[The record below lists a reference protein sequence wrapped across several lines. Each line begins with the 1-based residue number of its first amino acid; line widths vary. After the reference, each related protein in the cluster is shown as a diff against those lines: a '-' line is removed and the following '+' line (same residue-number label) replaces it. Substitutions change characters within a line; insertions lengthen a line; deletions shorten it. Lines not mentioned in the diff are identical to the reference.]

1 MSSLQAV
8 FVIAAIGYIVGSVT
22 VKEMRL
28 GASGVLLVALFFG
41 HIGYEIPPIIGDL
54 GLVLFIASV
63 GLTSG
68 PSFFRNLK
76 QNALSY
82 GVIAATIIASA
93 TMLAVALRTVFSIP
107 KELATGIF
115 TGALTTTPGL
125 AAALKIT
132 GNPNVSVGYGIAYPF
147 GVTGKILLI
156 QALPRLAGKN
166 LKEEVE
172 KHASTKLS
180 QEGSG
185 LVVRE
190 FIVEKPEVD
199 RKTLAELG
207 LASRTG
213 ALVSRVMRGR
223 HIVAALGDTTL
234 LNGDYIRAVGT
245 EEALKRLSELIGPM
259 VKLSMD
265 EPGLE
270 VRDLAVES
278 KEAAGVRLR
287 ELGIYEKYGVILT
300 RVMRTGIE
308 FTPSGETVLEMK
320 DIVRVVGPRFAVDR
334 FQDFLGI
341 QRRTLG
347 NTGLVPLS
355 LVISFGIFLGGLKIP
370 VPGAGSISLGLTGGP
385 LLASLLIGHIGS
397 VGPWSLR
404 PSGQF
409 LRNIR
414 EFGLMLFLAGAGV
427 SAGHGFVPA
436 VSRYGWKLFLMGAF
450 ITLIPM
456 SVGFLVAHKGF
467 KLAFIDTM
475 GCICGGTT
483 STPALGALIT
493 AAGADE
499 VATAYA
505 AIYPFALVLVVI
517 ASSVLPTI

>member
-8 FVIAAIGYIVGSVT
+8 FVIAAIGYVIGSIT
-22 VKEMRL
+22 VREMQL

-41 HIGYEIPPIIGDL
+41 HIGYQLPPIIGEL
-54 GLVLFIASV
+54 GLVLFIVSV

-76 QNALSY
+76 RNALSY
-82 GVIAATIIASA
+82 GVIAATIIVSA
-93 TMLAVALRTVFSIP
+93 TILAMALRTVFGIP

-125 AAALKIT
+125 AAALQVT
-132 GNPNVSVGYGIAYPF
+132 GSPNVSVGYGIAYPF
-147 GVTGKILLI
+147 GVIGKILLI
-156 QALPRLAGKN
+156 QAIPLLAGKN
-166 LKEEVE
+166 LKEEVA
-172 KHASTKLS
+172 KHKSMKLYAEES
-180 QEGSG
+180 SLIVQ
-185 LVVRE
+185 E
-190 FIVEKPEVD
+190 FIVDRPEVD

-213 ALVSRVMRGR
+213 AVVSRVMRGK
-223 HIVAALGDTTL
+223 HIVAALGDTVL
-234 LNGDYIRAVGT
+234 LHGDCVRAVGT
-245 EEALKRLSELIGPM
+245 EEALKRLSELLGPA

-278 KEAAGVRLR
+278 KEAAGAKLQ
-287 ELGIYEKYGVILT
+287 ELDVYEKYGVILT

-320 DIVRVVGPRFAVDR
+320 DTVRAVGPRFALDR
-334 FQDFLGI
+334 FQEFLGT
-341 QRRTLG
+341 QRGILG

-355 LVISFGIFLGGLKIP
+355 LVISLGILLGRFRIP
-370 VPGAGSISLGLTGGP
+370 VPGVGSVSLGLTGGP
-385 LLASLLIGHIGS
+385 LLASLIVGHIGS

-409 LRNIR
+409 LGNIR

-427 SAGHGFVPA
+427 SAGHGLVPT
-436 VSRYGWKLFLMGAF
+436 VSEYGWKLFLMGAF

-456 SVGFLVAHKGF
+456 LLGFLVAHKGF

-493 AAGADE
+493 AAGTDE

-505 AIYPFALVLVVI
+505 AVYPFAMVLVIISSCVL
-517 ASSVLPTI
+517 ASF